1 VDAADW
7 SIEGKD
13 CRSWRSL
20 TGMDGMFTRIYVVY
34 TDSGNGTKQM
44 AQADAGDSAAKY
56 RLLEKMVKAQRA
68 MTREEA
74 DALARRAAD
83 VLGGDPVER
92 YWATIDADRPLKHRS
107 GAERPAREISVGD
120 TVSSLDP
127 HTLLHVF
134 DVAHDAQEG
143 IVRLVMADQDLGA
156 RLDVELRLLLA
167 QEPSA
172 HDS

>member
-1 VDAADW
+1 
-7 SIEGKD
+7 
-13 CRSWRSL
+13 
-20 TGMDGMFTRIYVVY
+20 MFTTILVVY
-34 TDSGNGTKQM
+34 TDSGDGTKQV
-44 AQADAGDSAAKY
+44 AQAEAGDSAAKY
-56 RLLEKMVKAQRA
+56 GVFERKVEAQRA

-74 DALARRAAD
+74 DALAQRAAD

-92 YWATIDADRPLKHRS
+92 YWATTDADRPLKHRS
-107 GAERPAREISVGD
+107 GSERPAREISVGD

-143 IVRLVMADQDLGA
+143 TVRLVMSDQDLGE